1 MTSDHSPVRRDTAPN
16 RAVLNEIRDDVTR
29 AVRTR
34 ESATRETVTRE
45 AVTRAAGEF
54 VRSQAFFDLL
64 AARVARRTES
74 QAPGNGAAAHA
85 YLAEEVA
92 PELATLGFATT
103 IHDNPKSD
111 EHPLLIAARIED
123 PDLPAVLLYG
133 HGDVQFAHDS
143 QWSEG
148 LEPWVLTRD
157 GDRLYG
163 RGSADNKG
171 QHTVNSLALKTVL
184 ETLGGEVGNGDGN
197 GVGDG
202 GGDVSD
208 AGSGT
213 LGYNVK
219 ILMETAEEAG
229 SLGLKAFAAAHAAE
243 LDADLFLASDGPRI
257 AADCPTLFLGS
268 RGALGFTLVV
278 HDRDGDHHSGNWGGK
293 LRNSATVLA
302 AAINALVDGN
312 GVIRI
317 PALRPADPPASV
329 LEAIAKLPEVVEAG
343 SPEVDPD
350 WGEPELT
357 SAEKVF
363 AFNVIEVLALDAGN
377 PSQVVNAIPGKA
389 DAHMQLRYVVG
400 TDVGDFEDKVRA
412 HLDDQGIHGVDVL
425 VGHCMPATRLDPN
438 ARVVAAAAE
447 SIKQTTGLEAAIEP
461 NLGGTI
467 PNDVFAEVLG
477 LPTVW
482 VPHSY
487 PGCNQHAPDEHA
499 LTSILEQGAEIM
511 AGMFWDM
518 KQNPD
523 DWFTSKSTSPQAGE
537 RSTDTAPGDV
547 R

>member
-1 MTSDHSPVRRDTAPN
+1 MPPETRE
-16 RAVLNEIRDDVTR
+16 LVTR
-29 AVRTR
+29 T
-34 ESATRETVTRE
+34 
-45 AVTRAAGEF
+45 AGEF
-54 VRSQAFFDLL
+54 VRSDAFFDLL

-74 QAPGNGAAAHA
+74 QAAGNGAAAQA
-85 YLAEEVA
+85 YLAEEIV
-92 PELATLGFATT
+92 PELATLGFEST
-103 IHDNPKSD
+103 IHDNPESD
-111 EHPLLIAARIED
+111 EHPLLIASRIED
-123 PDLPAVLLYG
+123 PSLPTVLLYG

-148 LEPWVLTRD
+148 LDPWVLTRD

-171 QHTVNSLALKTVL
+171 QHTVNSLALRTVL
-184 ETLGGEVGNGDGN
+184 ESLQA
-197 GVGDG
+197 
-202 GGDVSD
+202 D
-208 AGSGT
+208 A

-219 ILMETAEEAG
+219 ILIETAEEAG
-229 SLGLKAFAAAHAAE
+229 SRGLKAFAADHHTE

-257 AADCPTLFLGS
+257 AAEYPTLFLGS
-268 RGALGFTLVV
+268 RGALNFKLIV

-302 AAINALVDGN
+302 AAINSLVDGN
-312 GVIRI
+312 GVIQI
-317 PALRPADPPASV
+317 PALRPAGPPASV
-329 LEAIAKLPEVVEAG
+329 LAAVAKLPEVVEEG
-343 SPEVDPD
+343 SPETDPD
-350 WGEPELT
+350 WGEPGLT

-363 AFNVIEVLALDAGN
+363 AFNVIEVLALEAGN
-377 PSQVVNAIPGKA
+377 PDQVVNAIPGA
-389 DAHMQLRYVVG
+389 AAAHMQLRFVVG
-400 TDVGDFEDKVRA
+400 TDINDFENRVKA
-412 HLDDQGIHGVDVL
+412 HLEEAGIHGVDVIAE
-425 VGHCMPATRLDPN
+425 HCMPATRLAPN

-447 SIKQTTGLEAAIEP
+447 SIRATTGLEAAIEP

-518 KQNPD
+518 KQSPD
-523 DWFTSKSTSPQAGE
+523 DWFTSKDSSLGGGVA
-537 RSTDTAPGDV
+537 R
-547 R
+547 